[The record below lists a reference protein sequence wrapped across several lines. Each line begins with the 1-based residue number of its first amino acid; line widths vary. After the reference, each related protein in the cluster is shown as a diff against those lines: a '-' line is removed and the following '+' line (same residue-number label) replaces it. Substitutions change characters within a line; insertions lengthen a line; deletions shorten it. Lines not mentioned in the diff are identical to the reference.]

1 MLHLLNN
8 AALSAEE
15 GGHHVV
21 NELPIPTEMFGV
33 IAFILFILML
43 IATVSFS
50 PRGKSQEIGQYEDP
64 SELPA
69 NERAMIND
77 LNSPRQH

>member
-8 AALSAEE
+8 AALTAAE

-21 NELPIPTEMFGV
+21 NEMPIPTEMYGV

-50 PRGKSQEIGQYEDP
+50 SRGKRPEIGEYEDP

-69 NERAMIND
+69 DERAMIND
-77 LNSPRQH
+77 LNSPRHH

>member
-33 IAFILFILML
+33 IAFILFVLML
-43 IATVSFS
+43 IATASYS
-50 PRGKSQEIGQYEDP
+50 SRGKSPEAGEYEDP
-64 SELPA
+64 AGLPA
-69 NERAMIND
+69 NERAMIDD

>member
-43 IATVSFS
+43 IATASFS
-50 PRGKSQEIGQYEDP
+50 SRGKSPEVGEYEDP
-64 SELPA
+64 SALPA
-69 NERAMIND
+69 SERAMIND
-77 LNSPRQH
+77 LNSPSQR

>member
-50 PRGKSQEIGQYEDP
+50 PRGKSPEIGQYEDT